1 MTEQTLSNPKT
12 PDDSQREVDSSA
24 PICSAPLV
32 LDVCCG
38 SRAMWFDRKDPRAI
52 YLDRR
57 RETVTEILPTRNQTV
72 VIDPDI
78 VAEFT
83 NIPFPDE
90 SFHLV
95 VMDPP
100 HVQREEPK
108 GNITKRYG
116 CLNGDWRE
124 MLRGGFAECF
134 RVLKP
139 GGTFIFKWSSV
150 QFPLKD
156 ILKLTPEKPLFG
168 HQSGKRMNTH
178 WVAFIKQNDQVQ
190 RSTDPDNTVEFSE
203 AATKDE

>member
-1 MTEQTLSNPKT
+1 
-12 PDDSQREVDSSA
+12 
-24 PICSAPLV
+24 
-32 LDVCCG
+32 
-38 SRAMWFDRKDPRAI
+38 MWFDRKDDRAV

-57 RETVTEILPTRNQTV
+57 RETVTEILPTRNQKV
-72 VIDPDI
+72 VIDPDM

-83 NIPFPDE
+83 SLPFVDGC
-90 SFHLV
+90 FHLV

-100 HVQREEPK
+100 HVQRENPL

-116 CLNGDWRE
+116 CLNGDWRG
-124 MLRGGFAECF
+124 MLRDGFSECF

-156 ILKLTPEKPLFG
+156 ILELTPEKPLFG

-178 WVAFIKQNDQVQ
+178 WVAFIKQNV
-190 RSTDPDNTVEFSE
+190 
-203 AATKDE
+203 